1 MAGTHGGRDRRASDA
16 SHASEREPSVRD
28 ETADLTGI
36 VPEATGDLTGIVPE
50 APLAEPPQ
58 TPTVEPVYAP
68 LTEPPQERTQDES
81 PAFAPVP
88 QEQSFIE
95 RLRIRWQSGRT
106 LLCIGLDGEMGRL
119 PYSVRAG
126 QTSMLALDEE
136 REGSHVEGALVTFNQ
151 AIIDATADLV
161 CAFKPNVAFYEI
173 YGPAGLRALMRTI
186 AYIHARYPDVP
197 VILDAKR
204 GDVSSTSRAYAVAA
218 FETCDADA
226 VTLQPYL
233 GRDALAPFLERADR
247 GSFILCRTSNPG
259 AGEMQDLVV
268 AMEGH
273 EEPLYVALARR
284 VANDWNALGNCGL
297 VVGAT
302 YPEELRRVRE
312 AAPDLPILVPGIGA
326 QDGDLAGTIRAGLDS
341 QGQGLIISASRS
353 VLYSSTGPDF
363 ANAARHEALRLWKEI
378 DQLRQ
383 G

>member
-1 MAGTHGGRDRRASDA
+1 M
-16 SHASEREPSVRD
+16 SET
-28 ETADLTGI
+28 TADLTGI
-36 VPEATGDLTGIVPE
+36 VPEAPVAQPPN
-50 APLAEPPQ
+50 APVGEPPHAPAAGPPDVTMVEPPQ
-58 TPTVEPVYAP
+58 PGMPI
-68 LTEPPQERTQDES
+68 QS
-81 PAFAPVP
+81 PAQGFV
-88 QEQSFIE
+88 E
-95 RLRIRWQSGRT
+95 RLRARWQTART

-126 QTSMLALDEE
+126 QTGMLALEEE
-136 REGSHVEGALVTFNQ
+136 REGSHVEGALVSFNQ

-161 CAFKPNVAFYEI
+161 CVYKPNAAFYEVH
-173 YGPAGLRALMRTI
+173 GPAGLRALIRTI
-186 AYIHARYPDVP
+186 EYIHARYPEIP

-204 GDVSSTSRAYAVAA
+204 GDVSSTSRAYAEAA
-218 FETCDADA
+218 FDTIGADA

-247 GSFILCRTSNPG
+247 GAFILCRTSNPG
-259 AGEMQDLVV
+259 AGEIQDLRIGVD
-268 AMEGH
+268 GG

-284 VANDWNALGNCGL
+284 IATAWNTHGNCGL

-326 QDGDLAGTIRAGLDS
+326 QGGDLAGTIRAGLDS

-363 ANAARHEALRLWKEI
+363 TNAARHEALRLWKEI